1 MEAMKMEAAINAPIT
16 GVVKRVVLGGTT
28 QLDGGDLVTVIE

>member
-1 MEAMKMEAAINAPIT
+1 
-16 GVVKRVVLGGTT
+16 VVLGGTT